1 VSVCCQQ
8 DDRRDAVRKVQ
19 GLNGLDYVEVS
30 DDQRTLTAYFLGKIP
45 PEFLVQGGGA
55 KNVAISGGRRITG
68 IQVESV
74 KPIVSQDPE
83 QDDAVQIKVDK
94 YGDFSNYTLSLVN
107 VTNVDPRYQ
116 SVTFSFKINC
126 QSDLDCAPQSG
137 CEPLMLDEPEINY
150 LAKDYASFRQLI
162 LDRLSVIMPAWTETH
177 AADIGIA
184 LVEVLAYTA
193 DYLSY
198 YQDAVAT
205 EAYLGTARQRI
216 SVRRLT
222 RLVDYRLSEGCN
234 ARAFVCLG
242 APQDVPI
249 PAGYSFITG
258 LNDALA
264 AQQTILTWA
273 GLQSVPATDYEVF
286 EPFDSSALTVY
297 AAHNQ
302 IRFYTWGE
310 KECCMA
316 KGSTSATFID
326 AWVGDNGRA
335 LKLAPGDYI
344 VFEEVIGPRTGMV
357 ADADPK
363 RRQVVRLTSVDNTV
377 VDNLYKD
384 ANGRATALVN
394 VEWAAE
400 DKLQFTFCISTI
412 GPAPNCI
419 YLSDV
424 SVARGNVILVD
435 HGQHQPPETFGPIPA
450 LESSATCECAGEAND
465 VELTPG
471 KLCPVL
477 KKTPLTYRQA
487 LPADRPAKNEWTPAS
502 TILTQ
507 DIRRATPQ
515 VWLTSTPAESWS
527 VRYDLIESQPGDW
540 NFVVELDDNSIAHLR
555 FGDGNLGAQP
565 PSGMTINATYR
576 IGNGT
581 PGNVGAEAI
590 SRIVLP
596 SLLNGVSLTVRNPLP
611 AQGGTDAEPIAEA
624 KLYAPHQFLKTIERA
639 ITADD
644 YQAIA
649 ERNSKI
655 QRAAAA
661 LNWTGSW
668 YEADV
673 AIDPW
678 HTETASPA
686 LLKQIDRYLERFRK
700 MGQDLAVLPAVY
712 VPLDLEMEVCALP
725 QYERAQVKA
734 ALLDAFSRRRLP
746 GGKKG
751 FFHPDYLTFG
761 QGIYLS
767 KIIQAALEVT
777 GVECVTVTKFQRL
790 FAPSNKEIAN
800 GILPLATNE
809 IAQLDNDPNYPEHGK
824 LVIDVKGGR

>member
-1 VSVCCQQ
+1 VSECCQQ
-8 DDRRDAVRKVQ
+8 DDRRDAVREVQ

-30 DDQRTLTAYFLGKIP
+30 DDQLTLTAYFLGKIP
-45 PEFLVQGGGA
+45 PEFLAQGGGS
-55 KNVAISGGRRITG
+55 KNVEISGGRRITG
-68 IQVESV
+68 IQIKSV
-74 KPIVSQDPE
+74 KPMVNKDPE
-83 QDDAVQIKVDK
+83 QDDALQINVDK
-94 YGDFSNYTLSLVN
+94 YGDFSSYTLSLVN
-107 VTNVDPRYQ
+107 VANVDPRYQ
-116 SVTFSFKINC
+116 TVKFSFKVNC
-126 QSDLDCAPQSG
+126 PSDLDCAPSCA
-137 CEPLMLDEPEINY
+137 CEPPALDEPEINY

-162 LDRLSVIMPAWTETH
+162 LDRLSVIMPTWSETH

-234 ARAFVCLG
+234 ARAFVCIG
-242 APQDVPI
+242 VPQDVPL
-249 PAGYSFITG
+249 PAGFSFITG

-264 AQQTILTWA
+264 AQQTILTWNS
-273 GLQSVPATDYEVF
+273 LQGVPATDYEVF
-286 EPFDSSALTVY
+286 EPFESSATTIY
-297 AAHNQ
+297 AANSQ

-310 KECCMA
+310 KECCLA
-316 KGSTSATFID
+316 KGGTSATLID

-335 LKLAPGDYI
+335 LQLAPGDFV
-344 VFEEVIGPRTGMV
+344 VFEEAIGPGTGLV

-363 RRQVVRLTSVDNTV
+363 RRQVVRLTAVDNTV

-384 ANGRATALVN
+384 ANGRATPLVE
-394 VEWAAE
+394 VAWAAE

-435 HGQHQPPETFGPIPA
+435 HGQHQPQENLGTVVAI
-450 LESSATCECAGEAND
+450 ESSATCECAGEAND
-465 VELTPG
+465 IEVTPG
-471 KLCPVL
+471 KLRPAL

-487 LPADRPAKNEWTPAS
+487 LAADNPANNQWTPAS
-502 TILTQ
+502 SILTQ
-507 DIRRATPQ
+507 DVLKTLPQ
-515 VWLTSTPAESWS
+515 VWLTSTPAETWS

-540 NFVVELDDNSIAHLR
+540 SFVVEIDDEGLAHLR
-555 FGDGNLGAQP
+555 FGDGSLGAQP
-565 PSGMTINATYR
+565 TAGMTINATYR
-576 IGNGT
+576 IGNGS

-596 SLLNGVSLTVRNPLP
+596 ELLNGVSLTVRNPLP
-611 AQGGTDAEPIAEA
+611 AQGGTDAEPIAQA
-624 KLYAPHQFLKTIERA
+624 KLYAPHEFLKTIERA

-644 YQAIA
+644 YQTIA
-649 ERNSKI
+649 ERNPKI
-655 QRAAAA
+655 QQAAAA

-673 AIDPW
+673 AVDPLG
-678 HTETASPA
+678 TETSSPA
-686 LLKQIDRYLERFRK
+686 LLKQIGRYLERFRK
-700 MGQDLAVLPAVY
+700 MGQDLAVVPAVY

-725 QYERAQVKA
+725 QYERAHVKA

-746 GGKKG
+746 GGRKG
-751 FFHPDYLTFG
+751 FFHPDNLTFG

-767 KIIQAALEVT
+767 KIIATALDVT
-777 GVECVTVTKFQRL
+777 GVECVTITTFQRL

-800 GILPLATNE
+800 GILPLGSNE

-824 LVIDVKGGR
+824 LVIDVQGGR